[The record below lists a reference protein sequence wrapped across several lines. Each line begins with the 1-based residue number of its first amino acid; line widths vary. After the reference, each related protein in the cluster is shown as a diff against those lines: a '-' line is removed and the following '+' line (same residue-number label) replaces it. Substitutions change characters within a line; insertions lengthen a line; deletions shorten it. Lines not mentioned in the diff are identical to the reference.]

1 MMATQ
6 AAAVRG
12 IPNRWLPVVGGV
24 LLNMALGTLYAW
36 SRFVPPLE
44 QEFGWT
50 RSQTSVVFTIGV
62 LSLGLWFVVAGYLQ
76 DRFGP
81 RAVAAF
87 GGLVYS
93 LGFFLGSQVSSL
105 TGLYLGFAAL
115 IGVGNGFGYAV
126 PIPVGSKWFP
136 DKRGLVVGLMVGGY
150 GAGSGIFGPLA
161 NTLIEQV
168 GWRSTFR
175 IYAGLFFAM
184 TMVGAWL
191 LKNPP
196 AGYTPPGWD
205 AAAQAKVAQSRA
217 ARDIPPGEMLRAP
230 TFYFLWAAYCLGTA
244 AGLMVINHLVPFGT
258 QAGMTTAAAT
268 FGITLGAVGNAGGR
282 ILSGWVSDTFGRL
295 NTLRL
300 MILISAVAMPLFYM
314 VREQALLFYLF
325 VMVIYYCYG
334 TQLSVFASA
343 SADFYGTKYLG
354 TNYGLLFT
362 AWGVSG
368 LLGPPIGGYFY
379 DSFGNYQY
387 AFLTASV
394 LSLVALGAL
403 FLAKRP
409 EGEPTYAPATA
420 RGAVAGLSA
429 KSK

>member
-1 MMATQ
+1 
-6 AAAVRG
+6 
-12 IPNRWLPVVGGV
+12 
-24 LLNMALGTLYAW
+24 
-36 SRFVPPLE
+36 
-44 QEFGWT
+44 
-50 RSQTSVVFTIGV
+50 
-62 LSLGLWFVVAGYLQ
+62 LQ

-81 RAVAAF
+81 RPVAAF
-87 GGLVYS
+87 GGLIYA
-93 LGFFLGSQVSSL
+93 LGFFLGSQVGSL

-115 IGVGNGFGYAV
+115 IGIGNGFGYAV

-175 IYAGLFFAM
+175 IYAGLFFVM

-205 AAAQAKVAQSRA
+205 AAARAKVAKSRSS
-217 ARDIPPGEMLRAP
+217 RDIPPGEMVRTP
-230 TFYFLWAAYCLGTA
+230 TFYFLWLAYCLGTA

-258 QAGMTTAAAT
+258 EEGGMTTAAAT

-300 MILISAVAMPLFYM
+300 MILVSAIAMPFFYM
-314 VREQALLFYLF
+314 MREQALLFYVF
-325 VMVIYYCYG
+325 VMLIYYCYG
-334 TQLSVFASA
+334 TQLSVFAST

-368 LLGPPIGGYFY
+368 LVGPPIGGYFY

-387 AFLTASV
+387 AFLTASA
-394 LSLVALGAL
+394 LSLLALGAL

-409 EGEPTYAPATA
+409 EDVTAYAAASP
-420 RGAVAGLSA
+420 RGAVAGASA
-429 KSK
+429 KSE